1 MYTCAYTH
9 VLFDLNLQVGIF
21 LAVCKHVG
29 QDAGE
34 SWLQKQSGGR
44 SHYHG
49 SINNIGKVKIDK
61 GPQEGTPS
69 HGLLTILILII
80 LILIILFL
88 LLLYCYVVIL
98 AII

>member
-49 SINNIGKVKIDK
+49 SINNIGKVKINK
-61 GPQEGTPS
+61 GPQVTV
-69 HGLLTILILII
+69 
-80 LILIILFL
+80 F
-88 LLLYCYVVIL
+88 
-98 AII
+98 